1 MTTITLTR
9 HYSGFRNVA
18 DWYTIGSNE
27 QDGNAAAKD
36 YVLPE
41 GYHLDDGPTAPPGG
55 VIRDPDGDQCEI
67 LAGRHAPMLIHL
79 VRRRDNLTLTPA

>member
-18 DWYTIGSNE
+18 DWYSIGNNE
-27 QDGNAAAKD
+27 EDGNAAAKD

-41 GYHLDDGPTAPPGG
+41 GYRLDDGPTAPSGG
-55 VIRDPDGDQCEI
+55 VIRDPAGGPCEI
-67 LAGRHAPMLIHL
+67 LSSRNGPLLLHL
-79 VRRRDNLTLTPA
+79 FGRRDDFTLTPA